1 VKSIYIFVHKLILKN
16 MNEIR
21 KRHERND
28 ELSCVLLNNLSDEE
42 KIVIEL
48 LKLEFN
54 EKTASRA
61 IKKKLNSLFI
71 QSLKEIKL

>member
-1 VKSIYIFVHKLILKN
+1 MILHIEK
-16 MNEIR
+16 R
-21 KRHERND
+21 KKHVAND
-28 ELSCVLLNNLSDEE
+28 ELTCVLLNNLSDEE

-61 IKKKLNSLFI
+61 IKKKLNALFI

>member
-1 VKSIYIFVHKLILKN
+1 

-42 KIVIEL
+42 KVAIDL
-48 LKLEFN
+48 LKIEYG

-61 IKKKLNSLFI
+61 IKKKLNTIFI
-71 QSLKEIKL
+71 ETLKNVKL

>member
-1 VKSIYIFVHKLILKN
+1 VYKFIPKIMTEK
-16 MNEIR
+16 R
-21 KRHERND
+21 KKHVTND
-28 ELSCVLLNNLSDEE
+28 ELTCVLLNNLSDEE

>member
-1 VKSIYIFVHKLILKN
+1 MTEK
-16 MNEIR
+16 R
-21 KRHERND
+21 KKHVTND
-28 ELSCVLLNNLSDEE
+28 ELTCVLLNNLSDEE